1 MNREAAQRYQADISS
16 GLSQEQVQERID
28 SGWTNEMVT
37 EESKT
42 VGQIIKGNLLTYFN
56 LIFAILAILVVAAG
70 SFRSLTFLPVVIANL
85 FIGILQEIR
94 AKKTLDQL
102 TMLNAPKAEV
112 VRNGHISEIPAE
124 ELVLDDTSRSGC
136 TRKCCS
142 LRRIYISSL
151 SMTEWT
157 ARRAIMISPL

>member
-102 TMLNAPKAEV
+102 TMLNAPKHHEQEV
-112 VRNGHISEIPAE
+112 R
-124 ELVLDDTSRSGC
+124 
-136 TRKCCS
+136 
-142 LRRIYISSL
+142 
-151 SMTEWT
+151 
-157 ARRAIMISPL
+157 